1 MTDDEAPKSALE
13 LAMERLRKKDV
24 AEGVVEK
31 TLTDQQ
37 KAEIA
42 EVRQIYAAKIAQ
54 EEILYKSKL
63 LATWDPDERAKLE
76 DGYRRDVQR
85 YNDER
90 DRKIEKIRHPNE
102 ELRTEN

>member
-1 MTDDEAPKSALE
+1 MDDESPKSALE
-13 LAMERLRKKDV
+13 LAMERLRKKDA

-31 TLTDQQ
+31 PLTDQQ

-42 EVRQIYAAKIAQ
+42 EVRQMYAANIAQ
-54 EEILYKSKL
+54 DEILYKSKL
-63 LATWDPDERAKLE
+63 LTTWDPDERAKLD

-90 DRKIEKIRHPNE
+90 DRKIEKIRNQ
-102 ELRTEN
+102 